1 MVPLR
6 VGGNL
11 RSGYCR
17 GPVVRLRRLG
27 RAGGF
32 PSWLLVEWNP
42 GTILQGSQCSL
53 ICSSKAFGSTV
64 PLLVRFLQVVF
75 RNC

>member
-6 VGGNL
+6 VSGNL

-17 GPVVRLRRLG
+17 GHVLRRG

-32 PSWLLVEWNP
+32 PSWLLVDWNP
-42 GTILQGSQCSL
+42 GTILQGSHSVL
-53 ICSSKAFGSTV
+53 
-64 PLLVRFLQVVF
+64 
-75 RNC
+75 

>member
-6 VGGNL
+6 VSGDL

-42 GTILQGSQCSL
+42 GTILQGLHSVL
-53 ICSSKAFGSTV
+53 
-64 PLLVRFLQVVF
+64 
-75 RNC
+75 